1 MPSRRVFISYHD
13 GEPDKALARSLR
25 EVVTAAG
32 HYCFM
37 AAESLKLGDEWPQ
50 RIDQE
55 LDQCD
60 FFLLILSARSAA
72 SDMVIEEVRRA
83 RHLHKTR
90 PEKKPRILPVRVCLD
105 ADAGI
110 DYDLG
115 SYLNR
120 FQRIDWRSESDTEE
134 VSNQIM
140 NVIGS
145 PAAPINSYA
154 KSVTAKSR
162 KRVPALSVSLQQAC
176 VRALIQC
183 RELTDKSTLEPLFG
197 IEPLAKYATALPLE
211 ARSRVQMIEVIV
223 HNLLTYPAMN
233 GQPLLDLLTV
243 LRDKRD
249 EQDLQRKELDELLES
264 VRHYV
269 NDLAG

>member
-1 MPSRRVFISYHD
+1 VFISYHHGD
-13 GEPDKALARSLR
+13 PDKALAHSLR

-72 SDMVIEEVRRA
+72 SEMVIEEVNRA
-83 RHLHKTR
+83 RQLRKTR
-90 PEKKPRILPVRVCLD
+90 PDKRPRILPVRVCLD
-105 ADAGI
+105 TDGGI
-110 DYDLG
+110 AYDLR

-120 FQRIDWRSESDTEE
+120 FQRIDWRSESDTEG

-145 PAAPINSYA
+145 PGVPINSHA
-154 KSVTAKSR
+154 KSVTAERR
-162 KRVPALSVSLQQAC
+162 KRAPALSVSLQQSC

-183 RELTDKSTLEPLFG
+183 REFTDKSTLEPLFG
-197 IEPLAKYATALPLE
+197 IEPLARYATALPLE
-211 ARSRVQMIEVIV
+211 ARTRVQMVEVIV

-264 VRHYV
+264 VRQYV
-269 NDLAG
+269 NDFAG